1 MYWFRHDAVKNFQI
15 EHLKNFQTR
24 HFVLCVDF
32 KRMTLKITV
41 MKHDSDSQQTLDSEQ
56 TE

>member
-1 MYWFRHDAVKNFQI
+1 MYWFRHDAV
-15 EHLKNFQTR
+15 KNFQTR